1 VFEID
6 RFEQKESFGEFFRI
20 RAGNLPEP
28 FDGKTFGINENYGT
42 TRPKAGNSCD
52 YA

>member
-1 VFEID
+1 VLKIY
-6 RFEQKESFGEFFRI
+6 RFEQKKSFGEFFRI
-20 RAGNLPEP
+20 RARNLPEP
-28 FDGKTFGINENYGT
+28 FDGKTFGIDKNNGI